1 MRSDT
6 SRAAL
11 PDAGPGGYA
20 GAMKLLHT
28 AHVPPGEGPFPTIL
42 VFHGF
47 GASAH
52 DLFSLSPFLHGG
64 GALVL
69 CPQGPVA
76 YQLAP
81 EQAPGLVGYSWW
93 PQETN
98 ASFMLGH
105 LEDARKL
112 VDEFLEEAQQ
122 RYPIDPRKIVVLG
135 FSQGGILAY
144 DQALR
149 SPERFA
155 GLVALS
161 SVLPD
166 ALDKSIPSQDALE
179 NFPALIIHGSKDPL
193 IPVSNAQESRQA
205 LLRRRLN
212 VQYQEYPMQH
222 EISQEALVTLVKW
235 LEERVFNLIQLA

>member
-1 MRSDT
+1 
-6 SRAAL
+6 
-11 PDAGPGGYA
+11 
-20 GAMKLLHT
+20 MKLLHT
-28 AHVPPGEGPFPTIL
+28 AHVPPGDGPFPTIVAL
-42 VFHGF
+42 HGF

-52 DLFSLSPFLHGG
+52 DLFGLAPILHGG

-69 CPQGPVA
+69 CPQGPMA

-81 EQAPGLVGYSWW
+81 EQAPGMVGYSWW
-93 PQETN
+93 PMQ
-98 ASFMLGH
+98 AGGDFALSH
-105 LEDARKL
+105 LDEARKL
-112 VDEFLEEAQQ
+112 VEEFMEEAQQ
-122 RYPIDPRKIVVLG
+122 RYPIDPRKIVMMG

-149 SPERFA
+149 SPERYA

-161 SVLPD
+161 SVLPGV
-166 ALDKSIPSQDALE
+166 LDKSIPGQEAQE
-179 NFPALIIHGSKDPL
+179 NFPALIIHGSKDPM
-193 IPVSNAQESRQA
+193 IPVASAQESRQA
-205 LLRRRLN
+205 LLRRKLN